1 MKIKNEN
8 KIANIIT
15 ENHIII
21 DYAVKYAKVQEQIKE
36 QIIETN
42 YIRLYK
48 HAYLLYELVGIL
60 SRK

>member
-15 ENHIII
+15 ENYMII
-21 DYAVKYAKVQEQIKE
+21 DYIVKYTKVQGQIKE

-42 YIRLYK
+42 YIRFYK
-48 HAYLLYELVGIL
+48 QAYLPCQLVGIL